1 MPELP
6 EVETVRQILKTQ
18 ILGLTIKKVNV
29 FYNKVLENVDE
40 ESFVRKLTNEE
51 FVDINRM
58 GKYLI
63 FLFKHHAMV
72 VHLRMEGKFYFKNQ
86 SDYLSKH
93 EHIEFVLDNGK
104 VLRYHDTRKFGR
116 FVLLNTTDLQE
127 IKKYPSLSKLGPDG
141 NTDVDADIVYNA
153 LKSQKTSIKAALLDQ
168 TIIAGLGNIYVDEV
182 CFMAKLHPELPCNKL
197 SLDDCKNIVEAS
209 KDVLNK
215 AIALGGTT
223 IRSYTSSLGVTG
235 RFQNELLVHSKENEP
250 CPICGTTIKKIRV
263 VGRGTYYCPKCQ
275 KKSTEPKI
283 IGVTGLIASGKTAVT
298 DYLKELGYPIIDCD
312 EINRSIMTKGDPSF
326 TALFKKLKEHFPT
339 VCNNEEIDRKA
350 LRELIFND
358 EDKRHELETIV
369 YEIIKKIIIKQIK
382 KEKNDIILYTKEA
395 PLIFLSAPLL
405 IESGFDKYC
414 DEILF
419 VSTNQNIQLTRI
431 MKRDNVSEL
440 QALNA
445 VKIRKT
451 LDELINVTNKKTHII
466 ENNQGLDVL
475 HQNIDQFLK
484 NILED

>member
-1 MPELP
+1 M
-6 EVETVRQILKTQ
+6 
-18 ILGLTIKKVNV
+18 
-29 FYNKVLENVDE
+29 
-40 ESFVRKLTNEE
+40 
-51 FVDINRM
+51 
-58 GKYLI
+58 
-63 FLFKHHAMV
+63 
-72 VHLRMEGKFYFKNQ
+72 
-86 SDYLSKH
+86 
-93 EHIEFVLDNGK
+93 
-104 VLRYHDTRKFGR
+104 
-116 FVLLNTTDLQE
+116 
-127 IKKYPSLSKLGPDG
+127 
-141 NTDVDADIVYNA
+141 
-153 LKSQKTSIKAALLDQ
+153 
-168 TIIAGLGNIYVDEV
+168 
-182 CFMAKLHPELPCNKL
+182 
-197 SLDDCKNIVEAS
+197 
-209 KDVLNK
+209 
-215 AIALGGTT
+215 
-223 IRSYTSSLGVTG
+223 
-235 RFQNELLVHSKENEP
+235 
-250 CPICGTTIKKIRV
+250 
-263 VGRGTYYCPKCQ
+263 GRGTYYCPKCQ

-451 LDELINVTNKKTHII
+451 LNELINVTNKKTHII